1 MILNIFN
8 KRDTTLYERYS
19 TINTGLDAI
28 LEVSKYIA
36 DTNEAYN
43 SRALLDFD
51 FTELQSLLS
60 SQTLQSASFYLKLTT
75 ATTEEIPLDYS
86 LYAYPIS
93 QSWGMGTG
101 RLGLTPV
108 VSTGATWTHRFG
120 IQDDTTKWTTS
131 SLAPGSTGSWSYV
144 NGGGT
149 WYTDTRYASSQSF
162 SYQTTDVS
170 MDVTDTVRAW
180 ISGTLENSGF
190 IVKRSQADE
199 SSVFELGTL
208 KFFSKDTNTIFQ
220 PRIEVRW
227 SDATN
232 AGTNPTASFED
243 EVVVGLTNL
252 QPHYQQNSKVRFNVS
267 LRPKYPTLTFAT
279 SSNYLDVYQL
289 PPSSSYAI
297 LDARTDDVIV
307 PYDYNFTKI
316 SSDNKGSFFKL
327 FLTGL
332 QPERYYRI
340 AIKTKPSDTEE
351 YVFDKDWIFKVTR

>member
-36 DTNEAYN
+36 DTGEAYN

-51 FTELQSLLS
+51 FTDLQSLIPN
-60 SQTLQSASFYLKLTT
+60 QTIQSASFFLKLTT
-75 ATTEEIPLDYS
+75 VAAEEIPLDYT
-86 LYAYPIS
+86 LYAYPVS

-101 RLGLTPV
+101 RLGLTPAT
-108 VSTGATWTHRFG
+108 SNGATWTHRFG
-120 IQDDTTKWTTS
+120 TQDDTTKWATS
-131 SLAPGSTGSWSYV
+131 SFAVGSTGNWSYV

-149 WYTDTRYASSQSF
+149 WYTNSTYASSQSF
-162 SYQTTDVS
+162 SYQTTNVS
-170 MDVTDTVRAW
+170 MDVTNTVRAW
-180 ISGTLENSGF
+180 ISGSLENSGF

-199 SSVFELGTL
+199 SSVFDLGVL
-208 KFFSKDTNTIFQ
+208 KFFSKDTHTVFQ

-227 SDATN
+227 LDATN
-232 AGTNPTASFED
+232 TGTNQTASFED
-243 EVVVGLTNL
+243 EIVVGLTNL
-252 QPHYQQNSKVRFNVS
+252 QPEYQQKSKVRFNVS
-267 LRPKYPTLTFAT
+267 IRPKYPTITFAT
-279 SSNYLDVYQL
+279 SSNFLDVYQL

-307 PYDYNFTKI
+307 PHDYNFTKI
-316 SSDNKGSFFKL
+316 SSDSKGSFFKL
-327 FLTGL
+327 YLNGL

-340 AIKTKPSDTEE
+340 AIKTKPTDTEE